1 MEITSMMERNSTA
14 LKVWDYYL
22 RAATLFDDLAKGIV
36 LKLRICNSQSAS
48 TVKSLILLSIRL
60 LSISAICLVF
70 SMFRVLI
77 IDACSLRCGPVCRSE
92 LLQLS
97 LLLNLIYEVQRARCQ
112 LNSRRF
118 KRLYRAICLI
128 MIARWIRRSPEGF
141 VWIDIV
147 WASAMSHST
156 CLLLIRR
163 FILVQ

>member
-1 MEITSMMERNSTA
+1 MMERNSTA
-14 LKVWDYYL
+14 LKVWYYDF
-22 RAATLFDDLAKGIV
+22 RAATFFDDLTKGIV

-48 TVKSLILLSIRL
+48 TVKSLILLSIGL

-77 IDACSLRCGPVCRSE
+77 IDACSLRCGPVCRSQ

-112 LNSRRF
+112 LNSWRF
-118 KRLYRAICLI
+118 KCLYWAICLI
-128 MIARWIRRSPEGF
+128 MVARRIWRSSEGF
-141 VWIDIV
+141 IRVDIV
-147 WASAMSHST
+147 WAATMTHST